1 MNARELMQKPAATVR
16 AGDSL
21 ARAVNIM
28 RHRSCGTVVVVG
40 PDGRAVAMV
49 TDRDVVLTALRM
61 SRALADL
68 KVHQAMSSRL
78 FTCGPNDDVARVED
92 LMSLH
97 QVRRLPVV
105 DADGRPLG
113 VVSLDDLAKAARRQA
128 DLIASSVP
136 SAGVG
141 RVLGDICR
149 PHFESL
155 EPQHRAA
162 ALEVDGP

>member
-1 MNARELMQKPAATVR
+1 MNVRELMQKPAATVR
-16 AGDSL
+16 TSDSL

-28 RHRSCGTVVVVG
+28 RHRACGSVVVVG
-40 PDGRAVAMV
+40 PDGRAVAMM
-49 TDRDVVLTALRM
+49 TDRDICLAAQRL
-61 SRALADL
+61 SRALAEL
-68 KVHQAMSSRL
+68 KVHQAMSQRL
-78 FTCGPNDDVARVED
+78 FTCGPDDDVARVED

-105 DADGRPLG
+105 DLDGRPLG

-128 DLIASSVP
+128 DLIASPVP

-149 PHFESL
+149 PHFVSMES
-155 EPQHRAA
+155 QDRAV
-162 ALEVDGP
+162 ALEGG

>member
-1 MNARELMQKPAATVR
+1 
-16 AGDSL
+16 
-21 ARAVNIM
+21 M
-28 RHRSCGTVVVVG
+28 RI
-40 PDGRAVAMV
+40 
-49 TDRDVVLTALRM
+49 
-61 SRALADL
+61 
-68 KVHQAMSSRL
+68 
-78 FTCGPNDDVARVED
+78 ED

-141 RVLGDICR
+141 RALGDICR
-149 PHFESL
+149 PRFVDVAPQESP
-155 EPQHRAA
+155 E
-162 ALEVDGP
+162 ALEGEWS